1 MSSHKMIFYK
11 YQDIGHNRKEK
22 IMEINKLDL
31 EKYKL
36 EDFDTTE
43 PYKDLELIEDTF
55 LRQSEEQRLE
65 EYAKKLG
72 YKHFKRMLS
81 AYRKQLKG
89 CSIVTLNN
97 GGVTD
102 FDGQEAELRLASW
115 NADETGIWRKGRDGQ
130 REYAC
135 SHPIC
140 PRRLL
145 TNIDTGE
152 MKVELWFK
160 RGREGRPVTQVV
172 DYDTIANA
180 KNIVSLAK
188 IGIDVDSNTAKSL
201 VAYLSEVTNMN
212 YDRLPKVKT
221 VSHLGWNREGFAPH
235 TGTVEFDGNPN
246 FEKVFQ
252 SVTCKGNMEKW
263 YNEIVKCRAY
273 SKTVHILTAASLASC
288 LIEPL
293 GVLPFFVHLWGM
305 DSGTGKTVAQ
315 MCAASIW
322 GNPTVGE
329 PFFPTFKGTQVGFE
343 LLAGFLRSIPMFIDE
358 LQLAKDKNGKVAFN
372 VYELAAGTGK
382 LRGTKSLGL
391 ATVPKWNICF
401 ITSGET
407 PLVNEHDGAGALNRV
422 IEVECTANNKCVED
436 GHLTANT
443 LKANYGFG
451 GKVFVLKLREEGNEE
466 RAKQLYEQFFMKCIE
481 DKATEKQAMAASVIL
496 TADTLASEWMFG
508 DASLTVE
515 DMQDFIKT
523 AEAVSLSERGYRYIC
538 DWVMVNYNSFMN
550 ETNQGIVSGQ
560 CYGKL
565 EEDGSGRTVAYFY
578 PSVFNKACEDSQINP
593 KALLSHLN
601 TKGVILTD
609 KSRRG
614 YTKMKVLLSGTKAV
628 PTVAMIIN
636 SEKCEPD
643 EEFPF

>member
-1 MSSHKMIFYK
+1 
-11 YQDIGHNRKEK
+11 
-22 IMEINKLDL
+22 MEFQKLNL
-31 EKYKL
+31 ENYSTA
-36 EDFDTTE
+36 DAFDTME
-43 PYKDLELIEDTF
+43 PYKDLELIEDAF
-55 LRQSEEQRLE
+55 LKQSEEQRLE
-65 EYAKKLG
+65 AHAKKLG

-81 AYRKQLKG
+81 AYRKQLKSAG
-89 CSIVTLNN
+89 TGIILLEN

-102 FDGQEAELRLASW
+102 FEGQEIELRLASW
-115 NADETGIWRKGRDGQ
+115 NADETGIWRKSRDGT

-152 MKVELWFK
+152 MKVELWYK
-160 RGREGRPVTQVV
+160 RGMFGHPVTQVV

-180 KNIVSLAK
+180 KNIVTLAK

-201 VAYLSEVTNMN
+201 VAYLSEATNMN
-212 YDRLPKVKT
+212 YDALPKVKT

-235 TGTVEFDGNPN
+235 TGEVEFDGNPN

-252 SVTCKGNMEKW
+252 AVTCKGDLDKW
-263 YNEIVKCRAY
+263 YDEIMKCRAY

-372 VYELAAGTGK
+372 VYELASGTGK
-382 LRGTKSLGL
+382 LRGTKTLGL

-407 PLVNEHDGAGALNRV
+407 PIVGERDGAGALNRV
-422 IEVECTANNKCVED
+422 IEVECTANNKCIED
-436 GHLTANT
+436 GHATANT

-451 GKVFVLKLREEGNEE
+451 GKVFVLKLREEGNIE
-466 RAKQLYEQFFMKCIE
+466 RAKKLYEQFFTKCID

-508 DASLTVE
+508 DDPLTVD
-515 DMQDFIKT
+515 DMKDFIKT
-523 AEAVSLSERGYRYIC
+523 AEAVSLSERGYHYMC
-538 DWVMVNYNSFMN
+538 DWVMINRNNFMTAEN
-550 ETNQGIVSGQ
+550 EAVPGQ
-560 CYGKL
+560 CFGKI
-565 EEDGSGRTVAYFY
+565 EDDNKGRTIAYFY

-593 KALLSHLN
+593 KALLSHLD
-601 TKGVILTD
+601 TKGLIVTD
-609 KSRRG
+609 RSRRG
-614 YTKMKVLLSGTKAV
+614 HSKMKVLVSGQK
-628 PTVAMIIN
+628 PTVTYALVLNGEDGTDDI
-636 SEKCEPD
+636 KP
-643 EEFPF
+643 EEYPF